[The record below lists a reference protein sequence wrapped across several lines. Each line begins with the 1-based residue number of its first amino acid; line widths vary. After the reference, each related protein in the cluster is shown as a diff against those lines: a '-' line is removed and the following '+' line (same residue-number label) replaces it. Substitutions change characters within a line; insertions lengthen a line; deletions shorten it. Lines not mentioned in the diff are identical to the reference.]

1 MSDALPPNIGYGV
14 RRRWHA
20 QRGQRNGRG
29 GRYKRMPPVKLLCK
43 WVAGRIIEEIL
54 REEKRGKI

>member
-1 MSDALPPNIGYGV
+1 MTTTLPPNISCVV

-29 GRYKRMPPVKLLCK
+29 ARYKRMPSGKNICK
-43 WVAGRIIEEIL
+43 WVAARLIEEIL
-54 REEKRGKI
+54 REEAA